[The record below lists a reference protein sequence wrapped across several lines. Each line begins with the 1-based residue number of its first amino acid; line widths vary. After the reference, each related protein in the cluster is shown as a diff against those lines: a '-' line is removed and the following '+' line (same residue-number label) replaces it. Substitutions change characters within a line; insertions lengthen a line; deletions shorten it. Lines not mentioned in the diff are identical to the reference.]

1 MKIKQEF
8 RLNIVQA
15 ELPDL
20 LMETI
25 DFSSMRNIHNT
36 SLYTVLWIKEGNI
49 KLEISGHQH
58 KISAP
63 SMVFLSQFQPYRIQ
77 GYSPSTNGLIIQFS
91 SDFYCI
97 HLHQQEVACN
107 GVLFNTVFDP
117 PNFSLSGEKSNALQ
131 SALLQFVE
139 EFERPEKDGEMLF
152 TLMKVV
158 FKQAVRLRE
167 NEETN
172 LNATSIVH
180 PEISKLKELLEQ
192 TFRNRLAPSD
202 YAEKLSTSVGR
213 LNKLVKSQT
222 GLTLSAIIQ
231 ERIVAEA
238 KKELYLTNKSVKEI
252 ALELGFDDPFYF
264 SRLFK
269 NVSDVSPETYRTKTM
284 MRANPSHL

>member
-25 DFSSMRNIHNT
+25 DFHSLRNIHNT
-36 SLYTVLWIKEGNI
+36 ALYTVLWIEEGSI

-63 SMVFLSQFQPYRIQ
+63 SLLFLSQFQPYRIQ
-77 GYSPSTNGLIIQFS
+77 GYSQSTSGTIIQFS
-91 SDFYCI
+91 SDFYCV

-117 PNFSLSGEKSNALQ
+117 PNFSLSGEKSKALQ
-131 SALLQFVE
+131 GALLQFVE
-139 EFERPEKDGEMLF
+139 EFERSEKDGEMLF
-152 TLMKVV
+152 TLLKVV
-158 FKQAVRLRE
+158 FKQAIRLRE
-167 NEETN
+167 TDESNHQS
-172 LNATSIVH
+172 TSVIH
-180 PEISKLKELLEQ
+180 PEILKLKELLEQ

-202 YAEKLSTSVGR
+202 YAEKLNTSVGR
-213 LNKLVKSQT
+213 LNKLVKSRT

-231 ERIVAEA
+231 ERIIAEA
-238 KKELYLTNKSVKEI
+238 KRELYLTNKSVKEI
-252 ALELGFDDPFYF
+252 AFELGFDDPFYF

-269 NVSDVSPETYRTKTM
+269 NVSEVSPETYRAKTM
-284 MRANPSHL
+284 MRSNPSHI

>member
-1 MKIKQEF
+1 MEIKQEF

-20 LMETI
+20 LMEAI
-25 DFSSMRNIHNT
+25 DFNSFRNIHNT
-36 SLYTVLWIKEGNI
+36 PLYSVLWIKEGNI

-58 KISAP
+58 KVSGP
-63 SMVFLSQFQPYRIQ
+63 SLVFLGQFQPYRIQ
-77 GYSPSTNGLIIQFS
+77 GYSPSTNGLIVQFS

-97 HLHQQEVACN
+97 HLHHQEVACN

-117 PNFSLSGEKSNALQ
+117 PNFELSGERSKALQ
-131 SALLQFVE
+131 NALLQFVE
-139 EFERPEKDGEMLF
+139 EFQRTEKDGEMLF
-152 TLMKVV
+152 TLLKLI
-158 FKQAVRLRE
+158 FKQAIRLRE
-167 NEETN
+167 NDSVVEHKPTM
-172 LNATSIVH
+172 IH
-180 PEISKLKELLEQ
+180 PEIGQLKELLEQ
-192 TFRNRLAPSD
+192 TFRNRLTPSD
-202 YAEKLSTSVGR
+202 YAEKLNTSVSR

-231 ERIVAEA
+231 ERIITEA

-269 NVSDVSPETYRTKTM
+269 NVSAVSPETYRTKTM
-284 MRANPSHL
+284 MRSNPTHV